1 MEIKEKLKKMDIKI
15 SKMASDFNVSRPT
28 LDHYLYCY
36 QNGTPIPNEIYQKL
50 FDHLFSDDFSSTIDF
65 TIKYDHVKKV
75 LSNQEKNLR
84 IEFNEL
90 QGNKFVQKLMNYIST
105 TNVQNELVNFFDL
118 FLENVD
124 NELVKSIYMYF
135 NYSNGLVEL
144 PSQLTEKEKL
154 LFSNLF
160 VSFNQYKD
168 NSNVL
173 VSGNFSDFEEK
184 CRRIYKRKHEEQT
197 VDEIIKFI
205 KEKTGSNKDIDYES
219 IRQKLII
226 EKGE

>member
-28 LDHYLYCY
+28 LDHYLNCY
-36 QNGTPIPNEIYQKL
+36 QNGTPIPNEMYQKL

-75 LSNQEKNLR
+75 LSNQEKDLS
-84 IEFNEL
+84 IGFNDL
-90 QGNKFVQKLMNYIST
+90 QGNKFVQKLMNYVLSN
-105 TNVQNELVNFFDL
+105 NVQNELINFFDL
-118 FLENVD
+118 FLENSD

-144 PSQLTEKEKL
+144 PNQLIEKEKL
-154 LFSNLF
+154 LFTNLYA
-160 VSFNQYKD
+160 SFNQYRD
-168 NSNVL
+168 NSSALISV
-173 VSGNFSDFEEK
+173 NFSDFEEK
-184 CRRIYKRKHEEQT
+184 CRRVYKRKHEEQT

-205 KEKTGSNKDIDYES
+205 KEKTGSNKDIDYDS

>member
-28 LDHYLYCY
+28 LDHYLNCY
-36 QNGTPIPNEIYQKL
+36 QNGTPIPNEMYQKL

-75 LSNQEKNLR
+75 LSNQEKNPSNGF
-84 IEFNEL
+84 EEL
-90 QGNKFVQKLMNYIST
+90 QSHKFVQKLMNYILSN
-105 TNVQNELVNFFDL
+105 NVQNELVNFFDL
-118 FLENVD
+118 FLENAD
-124 NELVKSIYMYF
+124 NELVRSIFMYF

-154 LFSNLF
+154 LFSNLYI
-160 VSFNQYKD
+160 SFNQYKD
-168 NSNVL
+168 NSSVL
-173 VSGNFSDFEEK
+173 ISGNFIDFEEK
-184 CRRIYKRKHEEQT
+184 CRRVYKRKHEEQT

-205 KEKTGSNKDIDYES
+205 KEKTGSNKDIDYDS